1 MSHATGV
8 PYYYSDRSTLELDW
22 NGIKH
27 KIAQLL
33 VPLRQPPAVIP
44 SVCALRVRRIPV
56 CRYGARARQKY
67 RRGRRQGLSPRRP
80 RDAHPPAPA
89 CARRRTE
96 GQGERQRQLRWPVF
110 SVLTLTA
117 GVRATVQVEERE
129 RQEAN
134 VRKSKLALIDL
145 CRMEATKF
153 LVHGDFEMS
162 IPGAVQALRY
172 SLDVYGAGKIELV
185 PSYLLLAEA
194 NLGLG
199 RHKMAEEYLSLAN
212 WSILKNPDCSNR
224 TKSQLY
230 RNFGKL
236 YASQGK
242 HDEALR
248 QLANDVYFSS
258 LQVCLRVRA
267 RGRVC
272 LCVHALRVRAC
283 LQTGS
288 SRALAAAPGGP
299 GAH

>member
-1 MSHATGV
+1 MRTQ
-8 PYYYSDRSTLELDW
+8 T
-22 NGIKH
+22 
-27 KIAQLL
+27 
-33 VPLRQPPAVIP
+33 
-44 SVCALRVRRIPV
+44 
-56 CRYGARARQKY
+56 
-67 RRGRRQGLSPRRP
+67 
-80 RDAHPPAPA
+80 
-89 CARRRTE
+89 TE

-153 LVHGDFEMS
+153 LVHGDFELS

-272 LCVHALRVRAC
+272 LCVSVCARASRAC
-283 LQTGS
+283 VPSDRQLTRAGGCSRWARSTLRRRAGTTTWRRSFTCSGGSIAPLPCVTRWWISGS
-288 SRALAAAPGGP
+288 STWQG
-299 GAH
+299 

>member
-1 MSHATGV
+1 MQGLSRPPPSQRLNPLAANKGQKLACELSGKPATIVVNFYGV
-8 PYYYSDRSTLELDW
+8 PYYYSDRQTLELDW
-22 NGIKH
+22 NGIKQ

-44 SVCALRVRRIPV
+44 SV
-56 CRYGARARQKY
+56 
-67 RRGRRQGLSPRRP
+67 
-80 RDAHPPAPA
+80 D
-89 CARRRTE
+89 
-96 GQGERQRQLRWPVF
+96 
-110 SVLTLTA
+110 
-117 GVRATVQVEERE
+117 ERE

-145 CRMEATKF
+145 CRVESTKF
-153 LVHGDFEMS
+153 LVHGDFELS
-162 IPGAVQALRY
+162 IPGAVQALRF

-185 PSYLLLAEA
+185 PCYLLLAEA

-199 RHKMAEEYLSLAN
+199 RHKQAEEYLSLAN

-258 LQVCLRVRA
+258 LQVSCGNKFLSNKN
-267 RGRVC
+267 G
-272 LCVHALRVRAC
+272 LVHAIP
-283 LQTGS
+283 
-288 SRALAAAPGGP
+288 ALMKFR
-299 GAH
+299 